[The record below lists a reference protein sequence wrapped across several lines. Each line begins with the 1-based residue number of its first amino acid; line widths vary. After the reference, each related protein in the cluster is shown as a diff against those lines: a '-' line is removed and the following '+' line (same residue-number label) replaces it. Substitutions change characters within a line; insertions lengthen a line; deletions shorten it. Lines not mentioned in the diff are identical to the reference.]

1 MLVGSNGLI
10 KLEMISGGLPRN
22 EFVRNELDNRLS
34 DGVPKKLRLGEC
46 TLLYMSMDC
55 LLVEEEECAY
65 YFLLL
70 DAYRTVK
77 LKHKCLKSLSGN
89 LT

>member
-10 KLEMISGGLPRN
+10 KLEMISGGFPRN

-55 LLVEEEECAY
+55 LLGEEENVLTIFRYGMHIER
-65 YFLLL
+65 F
-70 DAYRTVK
+70 K
-77 LKHKCLKSLSGN
+77 LRHKCLKRLSGN

>member
-10 KLEMISGGLPRN
+10 KLEMISGVFPRN

-46 TLLYMSMDC
+46 TLVYMSMDC
-55 LLVEEEECAY
+55 LPVEEKN
-65 YFLLL
+65 
-70 DAYRTVK
+70 V
-77 LKHKCLKSLSGN
+77 
-89 LT
+89 LTIFVTGCI

>member
-10 KLEMISGGLPRN
+10 KLEMISGGFPWN
-22 EFVRNELDNRLS
+22 DFVRNELDNRLS

-55 LLVEEEECAY
+55 LLIEEEN
-65 YFLLL
+65 LLTIVL
-70 DAYRTVK
+70 LQDA
-77 LKHKCLKSLSGN
+77 
-89 LT
+89 